1 MATFYADR
9 DGPAP
14 HVGGGAQKVSVY
26 KTYTFTAAPSAADVV
41 EMVKVPSGAIV
52 TNVVLGADD
61 LDTNGSPT
69 IVLDVGDGSDTDRFI
84 DGATS
89 AQAGGTS
96 AALAGTAGSFGYQY
110 SSDDTI
116 DITVQAGPATGATG
130 TVRLLVEYVMG

>member
-1 MATFYADR
+1 MATFYADQ
-9 DGPAP
+9 DGPTP

-26 KTYTFTAAPSAADVV
+26 KEYTFLAAPALNDVV
-41 EMVKVPSGAIV
+41 QMVKVPSGAIV

-61 LDTNGSPT
+61 LDTNGTPL

-110 SSDDTI
+110 SADDTV
-116 DITVQAGPATGATG
+116 DILVQVAPATGAVG
-130 TVRLLVEYVMG
+130 TVRLLVEYMMG